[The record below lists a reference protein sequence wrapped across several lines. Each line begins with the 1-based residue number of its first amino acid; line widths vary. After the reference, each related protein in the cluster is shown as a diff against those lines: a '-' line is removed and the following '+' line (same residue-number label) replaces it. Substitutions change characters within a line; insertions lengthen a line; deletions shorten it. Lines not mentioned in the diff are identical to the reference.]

1 MTSTHH
7 STRLAVLFDLDGT
20 LCDTALDLLCA
31 LNAALTKYDYP
42 NITLTQAKTQIS
54 FGAEAM
60 VCFALDQVDDQLRQN
75 EPLVAQVKAEML
87 TYYHQHP
94 AWHTRLF
101 PGIDRLLH
109 QLALRHIPWGVVT
122 NKPQSFSDLIIKQL
136 KLDYPPSCVIGG
148 DRLATNKPDPAT
160 LYLAAE
166 LCQTSPAQCVYIGDH
181 PRDVTAAKNAGMR
194 SIAVGYGYLSLTDQP
209 HTWGAD
215 WVVDTPR
222 NLLYCINGLVD
233 ADRGKL

>member
-1 MTSTHH
+1 MTVSHH
-7 STRLAVLFDLDGT
+7 SPPLAVLFDLDGT

-31 LNAALTKYDYP
+31 LNVALSKHHYP

-60 VCFALDQVDDQLRQN
+60 ICFALDQVNDQLRHNKQLLA
-75 EPLVAQVKAEML
+75 ELKMEML
-87 TYYHQHP
+87 AYYHQHP

-101 PGIDRLLH
+101 SGIDRLLN

-122 NKPQSFSDLIIKQL
+122 NKPQSFSDLIISQL
-136 KLDYPPSCVIGG
+136 MLDYPPACVIGG
-148 DRLATNKPDPAT
+148 DRLATSKPDPEP

-166 LCQTSPAQCVYIGDH
+166 LCGIKPTQCVYIGDH
-181 PRDVTAAKNAGMR
+181 PRDIIAAKNAGMR

-209 HTWGAD
+209 ATWGAD

-222 NLLYCINGLVD
+222 NLLYCIESLMD
-233 ADRGKL
+233 GKTG